1 MKKDVSLDR
10 ALQLVYPKMPSL
22 VAVGHGGKKNVVAI
36 AWHTGLCY
44 NPPHICISVGE
55 AKASHKL
62 LKAASDFTLNFVS
75 HDKLEAMHYCGRHSG
90 DEVDKFEATGL
101 TPAKS
106 KAISSPY
113 IKESYAHLECK
124 VVNIVRVGDHDLF
137 IAEVVAAQA
146 DEDAFD
152 GTWIKEGVQPI
163 LSLGE
168 NLYTSI
174 GGKRTKLY
182 ARKKGDPLRPS
193 LASVKGLSEF
203 K

>member
-1 MKKDVSLDR
+1 MKKDVDLAK

-22 VAVGHGGKKNVVAI
+22 VAVGHGDKINVVAI

-55 AKASHKL
+55 TKASHKL
-62 LKAASDFTLNFVS
+62 LKAAMDFTLNFIS
-75 HDKLEAMHYCGRHSG
+75 HDKLDAMHYCGRHSG
-90 DEVDKFEATGL
+90 DEVDKFKACGL

-106 KAISSPY
+106 KTVSSPY

-137 IAEVVAAQA
+137 IARVDAAQA

-152 GTWIKEGVQPI
+152 GGWIKEEVQPI
-163 LSLGE
+163 LSLG
-168 NLYTSI
+168 NDLYTSM

-182 ARKKGDPLRPS
+182 ARKKGDPLRP
-193 LASVKGLSEF
+193 APAGR
-203 K
+203 